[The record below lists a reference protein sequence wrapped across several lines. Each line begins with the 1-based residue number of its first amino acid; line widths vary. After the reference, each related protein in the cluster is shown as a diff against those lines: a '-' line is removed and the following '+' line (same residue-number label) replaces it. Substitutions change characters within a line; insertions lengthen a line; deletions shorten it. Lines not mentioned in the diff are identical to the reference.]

1 MVQRPT
7 KVLLSIAM
15 ILALAPSVASALE
28 YRSVAVPRAI
38 LYDAPSGQGK
48 KLYVIWQG
56 YPLEVIVNL
65 GDWIKVRDN
74 RGGLN
79 WIEAKQLATKRTVI
93 VIATQA
99 SIQQSADA
107 ASSVVGTVEKDVV
120 LDMLEMS
127 GNGWIKVRHRDGLV
141 GYLPTTAVWG
151 Y

>member
-1 MVQRPT
+1 
-7 KVLLSIAM
+7 
-15 ILALAPSVASALE
+15 
-28 YRSVAVPRAI
+28 
-38 LYDAPSGQGK
+38 
-48 KLYVIWQG
+48 
-56 YPLEVIVNL
+56 
-65 GDWIKVRDN
+65 
-74 RGGLN
+74 
-79 WIEAKQLATKRTVI
+79 LATKRTVI